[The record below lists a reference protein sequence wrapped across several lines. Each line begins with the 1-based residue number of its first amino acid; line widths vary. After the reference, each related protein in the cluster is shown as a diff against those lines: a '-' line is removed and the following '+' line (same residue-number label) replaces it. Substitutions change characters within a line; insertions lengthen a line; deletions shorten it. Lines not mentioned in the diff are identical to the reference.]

1 MQSMAKL
8 HSYYVTNASTEM
20 SYAHSNITD
29 TEFYNAINESFN
41 DITEFSDDEINEQE
55 VELNIAE
62 YDDNDNLAE
71 NNKESPEFGN
81 EITIENYFNFDDK
94 DLQEALKME
103 VRVVIEQDINNY
115 DHGEK
120 NYDIDQLLEANFTK
134 NS

>member
-94 DLQEALKME
+94 DLREALKME